1 MIEIQDFSKQYG
13 NKVAVRHL
21 SLKIGRGEV
30 FGFVGPN
37 GAGKTTTIR
46 FLATLLK
53 PSAGT
58 ATIAGRSVRWNP
70 MGVRRA
76 VGYMPDK
83 FGVYEGMRVWEYLD
97 FFAVAYGIPLQERR
111 SVIRDVL
118 ELVDLTSMSDTPAHE
133 LSLGVRQ
140 RLCLAKTLVHDPPV
154 LLLDEP
160 ASGLDPRARIEF
172 RELIKELQRMGKT
185 ILISSHILSELAR
198 MCTTI
203 GVVERGELIAAGS
216 VDRILAQV
224 RERRLIQLDVLEGA
238 DLAETVLGAHPS
250 VTEMERIV
258 TQFRFEFAG
267 DDEAIW
273 GLKGQLEAAGAR
285 FLWMKEIEA
294 DLEEAFL
301 KITEGIVS

>member
-13 NKVAVRHL
+13 SKVAVRHL
-21 SLKIGRGEV
+21 NLKIGKGEI

-97 FFAVAYGIPLQERR
+97 FFAVAYGIPLRERR

-118 ELVDLTSMSDTPAHE
+118 ELVDLTALSDTPAHE

-172 RELIKELQRMGKT
+172 RELVKELQRMGKT

-198 MCTTI
+198 MCSTI
-203 GVVERGELIAAGS
+203 GVVEKGELIAAGS

-224 RERRLIQLDVLEGA
+224 RERRLIQLDVLAGGDA
-238 DLAETVLGAHPS
+238 AETLLGSHPAVS
-250 VTEMERIV
+250 DMERIV

-267 DDEAIW
+267 DMEAVYK
-273 GLKGQLEAAGAR
+273 LKHELEKVGAKVV
-285 FLWMKEIEA
+285 WIKEIEA